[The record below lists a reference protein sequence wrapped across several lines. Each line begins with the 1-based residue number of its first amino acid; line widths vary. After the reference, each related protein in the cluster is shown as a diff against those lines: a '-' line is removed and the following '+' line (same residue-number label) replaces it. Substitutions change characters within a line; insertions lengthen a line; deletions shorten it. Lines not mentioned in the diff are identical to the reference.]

1 MGKAIVPLT
10 KTNSS
15 YLTTLKTVTPEEVE
29 DYSQG
34 ESQLIADDDGHYT
47 QDDDRN
53 WDIARYF
60 GSY

>member
-34 ESQLIADDDGHYT
+34 GSQLIADDDGHYT

-53 WDIARYF
+53 WI
-60 GSY
+60 